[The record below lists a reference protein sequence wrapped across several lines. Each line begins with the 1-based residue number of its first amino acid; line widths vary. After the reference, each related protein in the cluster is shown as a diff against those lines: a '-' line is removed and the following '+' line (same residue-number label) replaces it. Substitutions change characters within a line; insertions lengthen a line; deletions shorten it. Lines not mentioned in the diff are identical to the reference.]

1 MARAVEAVFFNR
13 ELKTNFPRNVN
24 LPSSARGS
32 MVAAKNA
39 CNDYAWDN
47 GFSHYAFFDTVSADW
62 QVFECKGRSSR
73 IFLTRLPSKAAA
85 EMWLVHRG

>member
-1 MARAVEAVFFNR
+1 MGRAVSAVFYNKQ
-13 ELKTNFPRNVN
+13 LMTNFDRNIN
-24 LPSSARGS
+24 IPSSAWGS
-32 MVAAKNA
+32 MVAAKIA

-47 GFSHYAFFDTVSADW
+47 GFSHYAFYDTVSMEW

-73 IFLTRLPSKAAA
+73 IFLTRMPTKAAA